1 MTLEQLKMMINQ
13 KRFML
18 EDTEMYRLLT
28 LSVQAIEKLEDK
40 LGNESEEIE
49 ILA

>member
-1 MTLEQLKMMINQ
+1 MNLEQLKIMINQ
-13 KRFML
+13 KRWSL

-28 LSVQAIEKLEDK
+28 LSVQAIEKMEDK
-40 LGNESEEIE
+40 LGSESEEIE